1 MVHKILYT
9 LLILQATCF
18 ASYGQ
23 GFLKGLAEKASRAG
37 QDLIIKKGTKK
48 VEKVI
53 DGPMANQTKP
63 NANETVK
70 TDAAAMTTS
79 SSEIKSYSKFDFI
92 PGEKLLLLDNFAQ
105 DVIGEFPLKWFTT
118 GSAEIVKLEGLPGNW
133 LQLNNGSVLSPTLK
147 FPENFTVE
155 FDLFLNLNVNSSSV
169 FPGFHFEIFDRGD
182 KAKRLDAY
190 NYTLKNILNFSNTF
204 NRDKAVFTLDS
215 RENAAQKLVS
225 DKVFL
230 AGFQNKYRSVI
241 HVAMSVQKER
251 LRLWYDD
258 TKVIDVPTAVASPA
272 NFNQMLFT
280 GRKTKEGYPAFY
292 ITNLKIASGTPDM
305 RAKLLETG
313 RYVTNGILFDSG
325 SDKIKPES
333 YGILKEISSVLNAES
348 GLKIKIVGHTDS
360 DGKADSNIDLSKKR
374 AEAIKKVLIDAYQVS
389 SDKLFTDGKGA
400 SEPVSSNATNE
411 GKAENR
417 RVEFIKM
424 S

>member
-1 MVHKILYT
+1 MVRKILYT
-9 LLILQATCF
+9 LLIVQATSSV
-18 ASYGQ
+18 SYSQ

-53 DGPMANQTKP
+53 DGPAAQAKP
-63 NANETVK
+63 HTNETAK
-70 TDAAAMTTS
+70 AEAAPMTTTTA
-79 SSEIKSYSKFDFI
+79 EIKSNSKFDFI
-92 PGEKLLLLDNFAQ
+92 PGEKILLFDNFAQ
-105 DVIGEFPLKWFTT
+105 DVIGEFPLKWFTS
-118 GSAEIVKLEGLPGNW
+118 GSAEVVKLEGLPGNW
-133 LQLNNGSVLSPTLK
+133 LQMNNGSMLSPILK

-155 FDLFLNLNVNSSSV
+155 FDLFLNLNVNSSKV
-169 FPGFHFEIFDRGD
+169 FPGFHFEIFDGGD

-190 NYTLKNILNFSNTF
+190 NYKLNNILYFSNTF

-215 RENAAQKLVS
+215 RENARQKLVS
-225 DKVFL
+225 DKIFL
-230 AGFQNKYRSVI
+230 AGFQNKYKSVV
-241 HVAMSVQKER
+241 HVAITVQKER

-258 TKVIDVPTAVASPA
+258 TKVIDLPTAVANPA

-280 GRKTKEGYPAFY
+280 GGKTKEGYPAFY

-305 RAKLLETG
+305 RSKLLETG

-333 YGILKEISSVLNAES
+333 YGLLKEIAGILNAES
-348 GLKIKIVGHTDS
+348 GLKIKIVGHTDN
-360 DGKADSNIDLSKKR
+360 DGKADLNMDLSRKR
-374 AEAIKKVLIDAYQVS
+374 AEAIKKALVNTYQVD
-389 SDKLFTDGKGA
+389 SDKLVTDGKGA
-400 SEPVSSNATNE
+400 SEPVSSNSTSE

-424 S
+424 